1 MCVRMGSNNE
11 EWSKVLHMDT
21 ADGVPIYF
29 IEHHA
34 FFDRSG
40 LYHDEAMHDYHDN
53 PRRFAFL
60 CRAALQYCMDVH
72 FRPDIVH
79 AHDWHTALLP
89 AYLKIWFWDHPYLG
103 HAASVLTVHNAA
115 HQGVY
120 PHGQYGYFGL
130 GEQAFTPECF
140 ESWGQVNIL
149 KGGIAYSD
157 MVNTVSPGYAREI
170 TTPHGGF
177 GLAPYFTAKGDAFCG
192 VLNGVDYAS
201 WCPEQDPI
209 IPAKFSVQD
218 MAGKAECK
226 RALQKAFKLDLR
238 DDVPIVGAIGRFVTQ
253 KGYHLVRGTIEE
265 LLWDVPMQF
274 VILGSGDWENTSY
287 FGMLPGRCPGRAGSY
302 IGYSEEVAHL
312 IEAGSD
318 FFLMPSM
325 FEPCGLNQLYSLR
338 YGTLPIVHAT
348 GGLDDTVEQYNE
360 QTGQG
365 TGFKFHAPTQHA
377 LYNTVRWAVS
387 TWHDRKA
394 HMKMMIERAM
404 QRDFSW
410 EHAVLDYEALYQ
422 KAIQK
427 KAEYDRS
434 HS

>member
-1 MCVRMGSNNE
+1 
-11 EWSKVLHMDT
+11 
-21 ADGVPIYF
+21 
-29 IEHHA
+29 
-34 FFDRSG
+34 
-40 LYHDEAMHDYHDN
+40 
-53 PRRFAFL
+53 
-60 CRAALQYCMDVH
+60 
-72 FRPDIVH
+72 
-79 AHDWHTALLP
+79 
-89 AYLKIWFWDHPYLG
+89 
-103 HAASVLTVHNAA
+103 
-115 HQGVY
+115 
-120 PHGQYGYFGL
+120 
-130 GEQAFTPECF
+130 
-140 ESWGQVNIL
+140 
-149 KGGIAYSD
+149 
-157 MVNTVSPGYAREI
+157 
-170 TTPHGGF
+170 
-177 GLAPYFTAKGDAFCG
+177 
-192 VLNGVDYAS
+192 
-201 WCPEQDPI
+201 
-209 IPAKFSVQD
+209 
-218 MAGKAECK
+218 
-226 RALQKAFKLDLR
+226 
-238 DDVPIVGAIGRFVTQ
+238 VPIVGAIGRFVTQ

-302 IGYSEEVAHL
+302 IGYSEEIAHL

-360 QTGQG
+360 QTGEG

-387 TWHDRKA
+387 TWHDRKP
-394 HMKMMIERAM
+394 HMQLMVERAM

-422 KAIQK
+422 NAIQK
-427 KAEYDRS
+427 KNEYDNY